1 VRIVAGALG
10 GRRLRAPRGRGTRPT
25 SDRARESLFARLGD
39 IDGLDV
45 LDLFAGS
52 GALGLEALSRGAAT
66 CLFVDHDSA
75 AVAAVRANVADL
87 GLEHRT
93 RVRRADSR
101 RVLRDEQR
109 AGRRFGLLLIDPPY
123 TLLPR
128 VLPALG
134 RLLEPVA
141 GPGARIVVEAPTG
154 LAVDLGGLPADS
166 IRESGAAAHHLFT
179 LPS

>member
-39 IDGLDV
+39 VEGLDV

-52 GALGLEALSRGAAT
+52 GALGLEALSRGAAS
-66 CLFVDHDSA
+66 CLFVDHDAA

-87 GLEHRT
+87 GVASKA
-93 RVRRADSR
+93 RVRRADFR

-109 AGRRFGLLLIDPPY
+109 AGHRFGLLLIDPPY

-154 LAVDLGGLPADS
+154 LAVDLGAPADS
-166 IRESGAAAHHLFT
+166 VRESGAAAHHLFT

>member
-1 VRIVAGALG
+1 MRIVAGALG
-10 GRRLRAPRGRGTRPT
+10 GRRLRAPRGRSTRPT

-39 IDGLDV
+39 IEGLDV

-66 CLFVDHDSA
+66 CLFADEDGS
-75 AVAAVRANVADL
+75 AVAVVRENVAAL
-87 GLEHRT
+87 GLEDRA
-93 RVRRADSR
+93 RVRRADYR

-109 AGRRFGLLLIDPPY
+109 AGHRFGLFLIDPPY

-134 RLLEPVA
+134 GLLEPVA
-141 GPGARIVVEAPTG
+141 CTGARIVIEAPTG
-154 LAVDLGGLPADS
+154 LEVDLGAPADS
-166 IRESGAAAHHLFT
+166 VRESGAAAHHLFT
-179 LPS
+179 VRS